1 MSLTDLMIKKTK
13 VQEKVFFLSDKR
25 GLLLEIRPSG
35 GKSWIVRLRING
47 KEKRKVIGQ
56 YPEMSIAEAREECVN
71 LRKMTKV
78 GITKGI
84 SFSDVYEEWYRTKI
98 APLSQAW
105 GKKVK
110 IQMNKH
116 VLPSIGSMEISQ
128 IKSSHILSLC
138 RMLETLSADTAQ
150 RVCQLIGQML
160 RFAIA
165 AGYIDSDP
173 TYALRGALK
182 PHKAKHYA
190 TITDQKRIAELIRAV
205 DAYPFIMIRLAI
217 KFLMLTFVRPSEARQ
232 AEWAEIDIEKAEWR
246 IPKERMKTKRP
257 HIVPLSLQVLQILEQ
272 LSQYTGNNRYLF
284 PSARNM
290 TQPISD
296 GTMRIALRIIGYSK
310 EDIVPHGFRAMAST
324 ILYENGFTKEVIE
337 RQLAHAESNQVVEA
351 YNHAEYLIKRRDMMQ
366 WYADYLYNLKAN
378 GAEAEDNMEP
388 PR

>member
-1 MSLTDLMIKKTK
+1 MSLTDLMIKKSR
-13 VQEKVFFLSDKR
+13 VQEKVFFLSDMR

-35 GKSWIVRLRING
+35 GKSWIARLRING

-56 YPEMSIAEAREECVN
+56 YPEMSIAEAREECMK
-71 LRKMTKV
+71 LKKMTKV

-84 SFSDVYEEWYRTKI
+84 SFSDVYDEWYRTKI
-98 APLSQAW
+98 EPLSQAW

-116 VLPSIGSMEISQ
+116 VLPSIGNMEISQ

-138 RMLETLSADTAQ
+138 RMLELLSADTAQ
-150 RVCQLIGQML
+150 RICQLIGQML

-182 PHKAKHYA
+182 PHKAQHYA
-190 TITDQKRIAELIRAV
+190 TITNPARIAELIRAV

-232 AEWAEIDIEKAEWR
+232 AEWEEIDIEKAEWR

-296 GTMRIALRIIGYSK
+296 GTIRIALRIIGYSK

-324 ILYENGFTKEVIE
+324 ILYENGFAKEVIE
-337 RQLAHAESNQVVEA
+337 RQLAHAERNQVIEA
-351 YNHAEYLIKRRDMMQ
+351 YNHAEYLSKRRKMMQ
-366 WYADYLYNLKAN
+366 WYADFLYGL
-378 GAEAEDNMEP
+378 
-388 PR
+388 